1 MKFSHIAPVA
11 ILGCAAFSANAQN
24 LMNNGSFETPG
35 PGFVLFQ
42 GWENYGN
49 VFAADEGELAAQDGT
64 TSAKMFGQFSG
75 AQNDQVLL
83 ETVEGIN
90 ANGFYTL
97 SAYTQHLTAD
107 ALGSGNLILL
117 QMSFQNAAGSAIE
130 TLETVAIDPNTMP
143 ADQWNLVEVSGIAP
157 TGTTKIVVALLHLQI
172 DGAAGGASFWDNIQL
187 VEGEGPCTNPAD
199 LNGDGILDF
208 FDVSAFLSAF
218 SQGCP

>member
-1 MKFSHIAPVA
+1 MKFSYLVPAA
-11 ILGCAAFSANAQN
+11 ILGCATLSAQAQN

-83 ETVEGIN
+83 ETVTGIN
-90 ANGFYTL
+90 PNGFYTL
-97 SAYTQHLTAD
+97 SAYTQHLSAD
-107 ALGSGNLILL
+107 ALGAGNLVLI
-117 QMSFQNAAGSAIE
+117 QMTFQNAAGTGIE
-130 TLETVAIDPNTMP
+130 TVETVAIDPSSMP

-157 TGTTKIVVALLHLQI
+157 VGTTKILVALLHLQI
-172 DGAAGGASFWDNIQL
+172 DGVAGGASFWDNIQL
-187 VEGEGPCTNPAD
+187 VEGDGPCTNPAD
-199 LNGDGILDF
+199 LNGDGVLNF
-208 FDVSAFLSAF
+208 FDISLFIQAFG
-218 SQGCP
+218 QGCP